1 MVRKNGWYYFKF
13 LKFTKAHFVAQH
25 MINLGECFMC
35 TWICILLLL
44 DRMLYKYQLSP
55 FCLMCHVRPVLPYL
69 FIGCT
74 GSSLLCRLFSS
85 CGKWGLLS
93 YCSEQVSH
101 CVVEHMTTV
110 VVAQWP
116 SSWGSWALVHRF
128 SSCGTS
134 AQLLCIWDPP
144 IPRIELMSPALVV
157 DSPPLNHWGSPVLLI
172 FCLDNLS

>member
-1 MVRKNGWYYFKF
+1 MIHWLFSSILFIQHMLVFFGFFFLHFFFFVVDFWLLWFVVRKNGWYYFKF

-35 TWICILLLL
+35 TGIYILLLL

-55 FCLMCHVRPVLPYL
+55 FCIMCHLRPVLPYL
-69 FIGCT
+69 FVGCT

-93 YCSEQVSH
+93 YCREQVSH
-101 CVVEHMTTV
+101 CVVEHRLQGMQASV

-116 SSWGSWALVHRF
+116 SSWGSWALEHRF
-128 SSCGTS
+128 NSCGT
-134 AQLLCIWDPP
+134 
-144 IPRIELMSPALVV
+144 
-157 DSPPLNHWGSPVLLI
+157 
-172 FCLDNLS
+172 